1 MATLYLVKTDDGQY
15 LLQGSGD
22 PSRNA
27 DFSLFDVDGEGGDPF
42 AFGNCKWTLVEG
54 LEGVEYDPEDTD
66 TFWNAQAEIV
76 EAAEKAGIALP
87 GYARIK

>member
-15 LLQGSGD
+15 LLQGTGH

-42 AFGNCKWTLVEG
+42 AWGNSTWAIVETV
-54 LEGVEYDPEDTD
+54 EGVEYDPEDTD
-66 TFWNAQAEIV
+66 SFWTAQAEIV
-76 EAAEKAGIALP
+76 EAAEEAGITLP
-87 GYARIK
+87 DYAKK